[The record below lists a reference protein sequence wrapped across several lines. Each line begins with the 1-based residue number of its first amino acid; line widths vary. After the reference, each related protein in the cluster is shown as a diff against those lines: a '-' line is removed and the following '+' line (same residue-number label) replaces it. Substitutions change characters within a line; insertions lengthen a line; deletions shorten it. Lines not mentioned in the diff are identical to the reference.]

1 MQRDEDKEQEDNED
15 GMDMLSFDA
24 RSMFSLL
31 PLCIVPHPKKKDN
44 QVYLEHSNSLL
55 KYKFLKLKSYCHLSD
70 MATISRPKGK
80 YFFVLHVQYKCSVN

>member
-31 PLCIVPHPKKKDN
+31 SLCIVPPPKKK
-44 QVYLEHSNSLL
+44 
-55 KYKFLKLKSYCHLSD
+55 
-70 MATISRPKGK
+70 R
-80 YFFVLHVQYKCSVN
+80 